1 MIFDPAHTRDGEY
14 VDVDFAGTRFRN
26 VNFEGA
32 KVMEAHLVNA
42 RFSGLIAG
50 LVINDV
56 EVAPL
61 IEAELNRRFPE
72 RAMLTPTTAADVRT
86 AWSIIE
92 CNWAATRS
100 RIIDLPESVLHERLD
115 GEWSCLETLRHRYVI
130 LSMRSAT
137 TSWTGRFS
145 MPCTTC

>member
-42 RFSGLIAG
+42 RFSGLITG

-72 RAMLTPTTAADVRT
+72 RAMLTPLSEE
-86 AWSIIE
+86 WQH
-92 CNWAATRS
+92 NWYANRDLDALIGGRS
-100 RIIDLPESVLHERLD
+100 GWR
-115 GEWSCLETLRHRYVI
+115 
-130 LSMRSAT
+130 
-137 TSWTGRFS
+137 
-145 MPCTTC
+145 